1 MLRVP
6 LPADMMDTDLF
17 RLRHTLVLYEQRRV
31 QRLRHALFVVLVSA
45 VWFILL
51 LSPLLFMAAENSYR
65 LTHQMR
71 RVDFF
76 EALYW
81 SGITT
86 TTVGHG
92 EIVPYTVYGRLLAIF
107 DSLLGMTV
115 VGVLAGLILSSVTPR
130 RLP

>member
-1 MLRVP
+1 MIVS
-6 LPADMMDTDLF
+6 
-17 RLRHTLVLYEQRRV
+17 
-31 QRLRHALFVVLVSA
+31 VVL
-45 VWFILL
+45 FILL
-51 LSPLLFMAAENSYR
+51 FSPLLFMATENPHR
-65 LTHQMR
+65 LMHHMR

-81 SGITT
+81 SGVTS

-92 EIVPYTVYGRLLAIF
+92 EIVPYTVYGRLLAMF

-115 VGVLAGLILSSVTPR
+115 VGVLAGLILSYVTAR